1 MNLLAIVSKG
11 GWLMIPI
18 YICFVVGLVIV
29 IERFLTLRKAK
40 IDTGLFVTRI
50 KTILLKKDVNGALRL
65 CEKTPGPISSLIRVG
80 IKKHDKSRDEIKE
93 AIETAGKLEIYH
105 LERYLGV
112 LATVAGVSPL
122 LGFLGTVTGMIKA
135 FMKIQALGGNVNAS
149 VLAGGIWEALVTTAA
164 GLAVGIPSLILYN
177 FLIGKVEKMV
187 FEMQSI
193 STDLLDFLVEE
204 RSRDELQD

>member
-1 MNLLAIVSKG
+1 MNLFSIISKG

-18 YICFVVGLVIV
+18 YICFLTGLVII
-29 IERFLTLRKAK
+29 IERLFSLRKAR
-40 IDTGLFVTRI
+40 IDTNLFVTRI
-50 KTILLKKDVNGALRL
+50 KTILLKKDINGAIRL
-65 CEKTPGPISSLIRVG
+65 CEKTPGPISSIIKVG
-80 IKKHDKSRDEIKE
+80 IRKHDKSRPELKE

-105 LERYLGV
+105 LERFLGV

-149 VLAGGIWEALVTTAA
+149 VLAGGIWEALVTTAT
-164 GLAVGIPSLILYN
+164 GLAVGIPALIMYN
-177 FLIGKVEKMV
+177 FLVGKVEKLV

-204 RSRDELQD
+204 RKRDEL